1 MEAWWSMI
9 ERPRDGGFTL
19 IEIMVALAV
28 FSLAALALLRLESA
42 TVRGAGI
49 LETGVAAGMV
59 AQNVAIDAMTAA
71 QPPAAG
77 RERGSETNGGR
88 TWAWTRAVS
97 AIGDGQVMRIDVAV
111 TDPRGGQVLARS
123 TLVRPRDQPR

>member
-1 MEAWWSMI
+1 MP
-9 ERPRDGGFTL
+9 ERHRDAGFTL

-49 LETGVAAGMV
+49 LQTSVTADMV
-59 AQNVAIDAMTAA
+59 AQNVAIDAMTGA
-71 QPPAAG
+71 QPPTAG
-77 RERGSETNGGR
+77 RERGTETNGGR

-97 AIGDGQVMRIDVAV
+97 ALGGGQVMRIDVAV
-111 TDPRGGQVLARS
+111 SDPRGGQVLARS